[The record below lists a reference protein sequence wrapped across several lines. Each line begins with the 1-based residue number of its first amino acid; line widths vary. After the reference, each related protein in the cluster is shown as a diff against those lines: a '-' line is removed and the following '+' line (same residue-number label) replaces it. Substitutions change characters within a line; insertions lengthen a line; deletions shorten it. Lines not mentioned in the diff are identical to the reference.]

1 MSGNIAWLIPLCPLL
16 AFAAIL
22 LATQRYARLSHWLA
36 IGGIAVAFLLAQLVF
51 WAAMFNALEFSNLGA
66 LSWLINGGDV
76 TALGIILDPPALIM
90 LFMVPLVCLMI
101 FIYSTGYMR
110 GDLHY
115 GRFFAY
121 ISLFAAAMLGL
132 VLFDNLLAFFVC
144 WELMGLC
151 SYLLIGFWC
160 ERPTAAAAGLK
171 AFLVTKVG
179 DLFFF
184 LGLMVLYATTG
195 SLAYRDLFAP
205 ETLAQLAQSGYL
217 GLPVTPALVIALLL
231 FGGTVGKSAQFPL
244 HVWLP
249 DAMAGPTPVSALIH
263 AATMVSAG
271 VFLLVRMFPLLAVAG
286 LPSPVIAYIGA
297 FTALLG
303 ALVALGQNDVKRVL
317 AFSTMSQLGYMVAA
331 LGLGA
336 YAAAFF
342 HLFTHAFFKALLF
355 LGAGSVIHGMEHGH
369 HHSGAEGQFDPND
382 LLAMGGL
389 RHAMPRTF
397 ATFLIGGLSLAGF
410 PLFTAGFWSKDEILA
425 QAFGRNPVI
434 FWVLATAAL
443 LTAFYTAR
451 QISLMFLGSP
461 RSESATHARE
471 SSRAMT
477 TPLWI
482 LAGFAIVLGWAGI
495 PEHFPVLGGVIPNWF
510 DDFVGVPTSSPFELQ
525 ELSSALHAWQP
536 LAAGAGACLLGL
548 ALGWVVYGWRPL
560 AAGAPDRIAVG
571 LGRLRLGWFYRAL
584 RERLYFDWL
593 YQRTI
598 VWGTLALAGF
608 SARFDDGV
616 PDGAVRGV
624 ATTVR
629 ALAALAAGFDDKV
642 VDAFVNFGATF
653 ARWVARS
660 FNWLDLHLVDPV
672 INFAGWLGQLGP
684 WATGSVEPEVPDAP
698 VGPIPR
704 LLTRVGSAL
713 SALQTGEVQD
723 YLGFAFFVAIAL
735 TVAFLL

>member
-1 MSGNIAWLIPLCPLL
+1 MSGNLAWLIPVFPML

-22 LATQRYARLSHWLA
+22 LFTQRYTRLSHWLA
-36 IGGIAVAFLLAQLVF
+36 LGGIGLAFIVAQLVF
-51 WAAMFNALEFSNLGA
+51 WAAVFGA
-66 LSWLINGGDV
+66 LDISSLRALPWLVIGGATD
-76 TALGIILDPPALIM
+76 ALGVWLDPPALIM

-110 GDLHY
+110 GDSRY

-151 SYLLIGFWC
+151 SYLLIGFWH

-195 SLAYRDLFAP
+195 SLAYRDLFTP
-205 ETLAQLAQSGYL
+205 EVLALLAQPGYL
-217 GLPVTPALVIALLL
+217 GLPVTPAFVVALLL

-271 VFLLVRMFPLLAVAG
+271 VFLLVRVFPLLVVAG
-286 LPSPVIAYIGA
+286 LPLPAIAYIGA

-303 ALVALGQNDVKRVL
+303 AVVALGQDDIKRVL

-331 LGLGA
+331 LGMGA
-336 YAAAFF
+336 YVAAFF

-355 LGAGSVIHGMEHGH
+355 LGAGSVIHGMEHGY
-369 HHSGAEGQFDPND
+369 HHSGSEAAFDPND
-382 LLAMGGL
+382 LLVMGGL
-389 RHAMPRTF
+389 RRTMPRTF

-425 QAFGRNPVI
+425 QAFGRNPLI
-434 FWVLATAAL
+434 FWVLAAAAL

-451 QISLMFLGSP
+451 QICLVFLGSP
-461 RSESATHARE
+461 RSEPAVHARE
-471 SSRAMT
+471 SNRAMT

-482 LAGFAIVLGWAGI
+482 LAGFAIVLGWLGI
-495 PEHFPVLGGVIPNWF
+495 PEHFPVLGGIIPNWF
-510 DDFVGVPTSSPFELQ
+510 DEFVMASPSLLVEPLH
-525 ELSSALHAWQP
+525 SPHALHAWQP
-536 LAAGAGACLLGL
+536 LATGGGACLLGL
-548 ALGWVVYGWRPL
+548 GLGWVVYGWRPP
-560 AAGAPDRIAVG
+560 AVGAPDRIATG
-571 LGRLRLGWFYRAL
+571 MRRLHLGWFYRAL
-584 RERLYFDWL
+584 QERLYFDWL

-598 VWGTLALAGF
+598 VWGAVALAGLT
-608 SARFDDGV
+608 ARFDDAV
-616 PDGAVRGV
+616 PDGIVRGV
-624 ATTVR
+624 AASVR
-629 ALAALAAGFDDKV
+629 ALAAFAAGFDEKV
-642 VDAFVNFGATF
+642 VDAFVNFWATL
-653 ARWVARS
+653 ARWVARGL
-660 FNWLDLHLVDPV
+660 NWFDLHLVDPV

-704 LLTRVGSAL
+704 LLVRVGGAL
-713 SALQTGEVQD
+713 SALQSGEVQD